1 MQQET
6 RLIDLLRGPDPDVSR
21 IINTFVERF
30 NASYGEPGT
39 IPWDLT
45 KDEWQRYE
53 FLGDRVLGLIV
64 AQSLF
69 TMRDPVLDEGEMTRV
84 LSDMVANKALDAFL
98 RRYDPGVFT
107 RLIPAA
113 IGRQNTYGERIT
125 GGAFEAFIGALYCEY
140 GLDEVTGFV
149 MAIMRDTLVH
159 DNPNRNAIGALQ
171 EFYQKRGMDLPKYRE
186 ISRSGPGHKLH
197 FTVEV
202 VTADGKTSEGN
213 GLSLA
218 DAHQDAARKAL
229 ETILKVSADRPQ

>member
-1 MQQET
+1 MQQKT
-6 RLIDLLRGPDPDVSR
+6 RLIDLLRGPDPDVGR

-30 NASYGEPGT
+30 NASYGVPGM

-45 KDEWQRYE
+45 TDEWQRYE

-69 TMRDPVLDEGEMTRV
+69 TMRDPVLNEGEMTRV

-98 RRYDPGVFT
+98 RKYDPEIFT
-107 RLIPAA
+107 RLIPPA
-113 IGRQNTYGERIT
+113 IVRQNTYGERIT

-149 MAIMRDTLVH
+149 IAIMRDALVH
-159 DNPNRNAIGALQ
+159 DKPNRNAIGALQ
-171 EFYQKRGMDLPKYRE
+171 EFYQKRGMALPDYRE
-186 ISRSGPGHKLH
+186 IARSGPAHKLH
-197 FTVEV
+197 FIVEV
-202 VTADGKTSEGN
+202 VTADGKTFEGT

-218 DAHQDAARKAL
+218 DANQDAARKAL
-229 ETILKVSADRPQ
+229 HEIPKKPA